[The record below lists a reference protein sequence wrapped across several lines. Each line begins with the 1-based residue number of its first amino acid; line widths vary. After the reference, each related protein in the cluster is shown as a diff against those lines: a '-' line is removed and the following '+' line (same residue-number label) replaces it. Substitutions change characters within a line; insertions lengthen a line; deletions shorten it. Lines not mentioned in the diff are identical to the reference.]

1 MRRYI
6 LLLTLLMLPVL
17 TLRAQNEV
25 TSARSAEV
33 AAEPDT
39 VETQLLTPA
48 QAIDTLDTEDKYMK
62 IVIYEN
68 FTWAYY
74 DLGHPAIDTAGF
86 YEGWDPEKIH
96 AFKEVPVDSLPAEID
111 LRLVDSLHPFCVPV
125 PGSVRS
131 SFRFR
136 GRRPHKGVDL
146 PLQIGDTVRAAFDG
160 VVRYSDKGKET
171 GGYGGLVIIRHDNGL
186 ETYYAHL
193 SKRLV
198 FSGDLIKAGEAL
210 GLGGS
215 TGRSTGPH
223 LHFET
228 RYMGKAFDPE
238 RIVDFRR
245 GTIRDSLI
253 TLKRHYFNVY
263 SHYGMTDEESKA
275 ASGRIIYVVRK
286 GDNLGRIAAKY
297 GTTVSAICKLNK
309 ISSKSLIKPGQRLI
323 VR

>member
-1 MRRYI
+1 MHRYF
-6 LLLTLLMLPVL
+6 LLLSLLMIPAL

-25 TSARSAEV
+25 TAAAAEV
-33 AAEPDT
+33 VAEPDT

-68 FTWAYY
+68 FTWAYF
-74 DLGHPAIDTAGF
+74 DLGHPSIDTAGF

-96 AFKEVPVDSLPAEID
+96 AFKNIPVDSLPAEVD
-111 LRLVDSLHPFCVPV
+111 LRLVDSLHPFCAPLTG
-125 PGSVRS
+125 PVRS

-136 GRRPHKGVDL
+136 GRRPHNGVDL
-146 PLQIGDTVRAAFDG
+146 PLQIGDTIRAAFDG
-160 VVRYSDKGKET
+160 VVRYSGKGKET

-198 FSGDLIKAGEAL
+198 FSGDLIKAGEPL

-215 TGRSTGPH
+215 TGHSTGPH

-238 RIVDFRR
+238 RIVDFRN

-309 ISSKSLIKPGQRLI
+309 MSSKSLIKPGQRLI

>member
-1 MRRYI
+1 MHRYF
-6 LLLTLLMLPVL
+6 LLLSLLMIPAL

-25 TSARSAEV
+25 TAAAAAEV
-33 AAEPDT
+33 VAEPDT

-68 FTWAYY
+68 FTWAYF
-74 DLGHPAIDTAGF
+74 DLGHPSIDTAGF

-96 AFKEVPVDSLPAEID
+96 AFKNIPVDSLPAEVD
-111 LRLVDSLHPFCVPV
+111 LRLVDSLHPFCAPLTG
-125 PGSVRS
+125 PVRS

-136 GRRPHKGVDL
+136 GRRPHNGVDL
-146 PLQIGDTVRAAFDG
+146 PLQIGDTIRAAFDG
-160 VVRYSDKGKET
+160 VVRYSGKGKET

-198 FSGDLIKAGEAL
+198 FSGDLIKAGEPL

-215 TGRSTGPH
+215 TGHSTGPH

-228 RYMGKAFDPE
+228 LTAGGFSILDSSTLGKY
-238 RIVDFRR
+238 
-245 GTIRDSLI
+245 TLQCSTNIRKPQR
-253 TLKRHYFNVY
+253 T
-263 SHYGMTDEESKA
+263 
-275 ASGRIIYVVRK
+275 
-286 GDNLGRIAAKY
+286 
-297 GTTVSAICKLNK
+297 
-309 ISSKSLIKPGQRLI
+309 ISSIS
-323 VR
+323 

>member
-1 MRRYI
+1 
-6 LLLTLLMLPVL
+6 MLPFL

-25 TSARSAEV
+25 TAANAAEV
-33 AAEPDT
+33 VAEPDT
-39 VETQLLTPA
+39 VEPQLLVPA
-48 QAIDTLDTEDKYMK
+48 VAIDTLDTEDKYMK

-68 FTWAYY
+68 FTWAYF
-74 DLGHPAIDTAGF
+74 DLGHPSIDTAGF

-96 AFKEVPVDSLPAEID
+96 AFKNIPVDSLPAEID
-111 LRLVDSLHPFCVPV
+111 LRLVDSLHPFCAPLVGP
-125 PGSVRS
+125 VRS

-136 GRRPHKGVDL
+136 GRRPHNGVDL

-160 VVRYSDKGKET
+160 VVRYSGKGKET

-193 SKRLV
+193 SKRLA
-198 FSGDLIKAGEAL
+198 FSGDLIKAGEPL

-215 TGRSTGPH
+215 TGHSTGPH

-238 RIVDFRR
+238 RIVDFRN

-309 ISSKSLIKPGQRLI
+309 MSSKSLIKPGQRLI

>member
-1 MRRYI
+1 MRKYF
-6 LLLTLLMLPVL
+6 LLLSLLMLPVL

-25 TSARSAEV
+25 TAANAAEV
-33 AAEPDT
+33 VAEPDT

-48 QAIDTLDTEDKYMK
+48 LAIDTLDTEDKYMK

-68 FTWAYY
+68 FTWAYF
-74 DLGHPAIDTAGF
+74 DLGHPSIDTAGF

-96 AFKEVPVDSLPAEID
+96 AFKNIPVDSLPAEID
-111 LRLVDSLHPFCVPV
+111 LRLVDSLHPFCAPLVAP
-125 PGSVRS
+125 VRS

-136 GRRPHKGVDL
+136 GRRPHNGVDL

-160 VVRYSDKGKET
+160 VVRYSGKGKET

-193 SKRLV
+193 SHRLV
-198 FSGDLIKAGEAL
+198 FSGDLIKAGEPL

-215 TGRSTGPH
+215 TGHSTGPH

-238 RIVDFRR
+238 RIVDFRH

-309 ISSKSLIKPGQRLI
+309 MSSKSLIKPGQRLI

>member
-1 MRRYI
+1 MHRYF
-6 LLLTLLMLPVL
+6 LLLSLLMIPAL

-25 TSARSAEV
+25 TAAAAAEV
-33 AAEPDT
+33 VAEPDT

-68 FTWAYY
+68 FTWAYF
-74 DLGHPAIDTAGF
+74 DLGHPSIDTAGF

-96 AFKEVPVDSLPAEID
+96 AFKNIPVDSLPAEVD
-111 LRLVDSLHPFCVPV
+111 LRLVDSLHPFCAPLTG
-125 PGSVRS
+125 PVRS

-136 GRRPHKGVDL
+136 GRRPHNGVDL
-146 PLQIGDTVRAAFDG
+146 PLQIGDTIRAAFDG
-160 VVRYSDKGKET
+160 VVRYSGKGKET

-198 FSGDLIKAGEAL
+198 FSGDLIKAGEPL

-215 TGRSTGPH
+215 TGHSTGPH

-238 RIVDFRR
+238 RIVDFRN

-309 ISSKSLIKPGQRLI
+309 MSSKSLIKPGQRLI

>member
-1 MRRYI
+1 MNKDMKRMI
-6 LLLTLLMLPVL
+6 LCVWAAIFVCGLVMLTGCSRKVYPTENATVSKQWCFPLPG
-17 TLRAQNEV
+17 A
-25 TSARSAEV
+25 
-33 AAEPDT
+33 
-39 VETQLLTPA
+39 
-48 QAIDTLDTEDKYMK
+48 K
-62 IVIYEN
+62 VISPY
-68 FTWAYY
+68 
-74 DLGHPAIDTAGF
+74 GQ
-86 YEGWDPEKIH
+86 
-96 AFKEVPVDSLPAEID
+96 
-111 LRLVDSLHPFCVPV
+111 
-125 PGSVRS
+125 
-131 SFRFR
+131 R
-136 GRRPHKGVDL
+136 GGRQHTGVDL
-146 PLQIGDTVRAAFDG
+146 KTKANDKIYAAFDG
-160 VVRYSDKGKET
+160 DVVFSGKFS
-171 GGYGGLVIIRHDNGL
+171 GYGNMIRIKHANGL

-198 FSGDLIKAGEAL
+198 FSGDLIKAGEPL

-215 TGRSTGPH
+215 TGHSTGPH

-238 RIVDFRR
+238 RIVDFRN

-309 ISSKSLIKPGQRLI
+309 MSSKSLIKPGQRLI

>member
-1 MRRYI
+1 MHRYF
-6 LLLTLLMLPVL
+6 LLLSLLMIPAL

-25 TSARSAEV
+25 TAAAAAEV
-33 AAEPDT
+33 VAEPDT

-68 FTWAYY
+68 FTWAYF
-74 DLGHPAIDTAGF
+74 DLGHPSIDTAGF

-96 AFKEVPVDSLPAEID
+96 AFKNIPVDSLPAEVD
-111 LRLVDSLHPFCVPV
+111 LRLVDSLHPFCAPLTG
-125 PGSVRS
+125 PVRS

-136 GRRPHKGVDL
+136 GRRPHNGVDL
-146 PLQIGDTVRAAFDG
+146 PLQIGDTIRAAFDG
-160 VVRYSDKGKET
+160 VVRYSGKGKET
-171 GGYGGLVIIRHDNGL
+171 GGYGGLVIIHHDNGL

-198 FSGDLIKAGEAL
+198 FSGDLIKAGEPL

-215 TGRSTGPH
+215 TGHSTGPH

-238 RIVDFRR
+238 RIVDFRN

-309 ISSKSLIKPGQRLI
+309 MSSKSLIKPGQRLI